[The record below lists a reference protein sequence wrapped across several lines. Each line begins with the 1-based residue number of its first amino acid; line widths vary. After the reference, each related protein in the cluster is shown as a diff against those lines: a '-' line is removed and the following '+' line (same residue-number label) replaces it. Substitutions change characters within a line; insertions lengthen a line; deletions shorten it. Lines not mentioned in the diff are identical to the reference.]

1 MAEEKPKYLDPDL
14 PVEDRVQDLLGRMTL
29 EEKVSQMVY
38 QAPAIPRLGI
48 PEYNWWNECL
58 HGVGRMG
65 IATVFPQ
72 AIGLAATFDT
82 KLMHRVATAISDEA
96 RAKHHEAARQ
106 GYRRQYQGLTYWS
119 PNVNIFRDPRWG
131 RGQETYGEDPYL
143 TGRMGVAFIR
153 GLQGDDPKYLK
164 LVATPKHFAVH
175 SGPEALR
182 HHFDARVS
190 PKDLRETYLPA
201 FRDCVVEAKAYS
213 VMGAYNRT
221 NGEACCAHTQLLQRI
236 LREEWGFQGFVVS
249 DCGAIVDFHAHHTL
263 TATPEHSAALAVR
276 KGCDLECGIVYRG
289 LPQAVEQGLVGE
301 KEIDVCLSRL
311 LAARFRLGMFDPEER
326 VPFARI
332 PYEVVDCGEHRK
344 LALKT
349 ARESLVL
356 LKNADGILPLRRD
369 LGCVAV
375 IGPNADDRQ
384 VLYGNYN
391 GFPSSATTVLEG
403 VRRSV
408 SPSTRVLYA
417 KGCDPI
423 KNEDNV
429 WGEKADDGFAEA
441 LSAAQR
447 ADAVVLVLGL
457 NNQIEG
463 EEGSADKSQ
472 WHGDRIQIG
481 LPRIQRRLLD
491 AVAAKGKPVVL
502 VLLSGSALAIP
513 EAHETAAAVLLAWY
527 PGQAGGEAVGEALFG
542 GFSPAG
548 RLPVTI
554 VRSVEQLP
562 PFVDYAM
569 EGRTYRYM
577 REAPLYP
584 FGYGLGYSSF
594 DYSGLRLDRGPVEA
608 GADIEAG
615 VTVRNSGGMASDEVV
630 ELYLSDLEASV
641 PVPRWQLAGFRRIRL
656 APGESMTVAFTVTA
670 RQMALVDEAGR
681 HVVEPGR
688 FRLHAGGRQPD
699 GRSAELAGTRVLSA
713 DFEVT
718 GKPVTLPY

>member
-1 MAEEKPKYLDPDL
+1 MDEKRKNYMDPDL
-14 PVEDRVQDLLGRMTL
+14 PLEQRVRDLLGRMTL
-29 EEKVSQMVY
+29 EEKISQMVY

-58 HGVGRMG
+58 HGVGRAG

-82 KLMHRVATAISDEA
+82 KLMHKVATAVSDEA
-96 RAKHHEAARQ
+96 RAKHHEAVRQ

-143 TGRMGVAFIR
+143 AGRMGVAFVR
-153 GLQGDDPKYLK
+153 GLQGDDPRYLK
-164 LVATPKHFAVH
+164 LAATPKHFAVH

-201 FRDCVVEAKAYS
+201 FRDCVVEGRAAS

-221 NGEACCAHTQLLQRI
+221 DGEACCAHTVLLQRI
-236 LREEWGFQGFVVS
+236 LREEWGFEGYVVS
-249 DCGAIVDFHAHHTL
+249 DCGAVVDFHAHHTL
-263 TATPEHSAALAVR
+263 TAGAEQSAALAVK
-276 KGCDLECGIVYRG
+276 KGCDLECGSVYRE
-289 LPQAVEQGLVGE
+289 LPEAVKKGLVGE
-301 KEIDVCLSRL
+301 GDIDLCVSRL
-311 LAARFRLGMFDPEER
+311 LAARFRLGLFDPPER
-326 VPFARI
+326 VPFAQI
-332 PYEVVDCGEHRK
+332 PYEVVDCEEHRK

-349 ARESLVL
+349 AQESLVL
-356 LKNADGILPLRRD
+356 LKNGGTLPLRRD

-375 IGPNADDRQ
+375 IGPNADDRE

-391 GFPSSATTVLEG
+391 GFPSRATTVLEG
-403 VRRSV
+403 IRRAV
-408 SPSTRVLYA
+408 SPTTRVLYA
-417 KGCDPI
+417 KGCDI
-423 KNEDNV
+423 VRNEDAS

-441 LSAAQR
+441 LSAAER
-447 ADAVVLVLGL
+447 AEAVILVLGL
-457 NNQIEG
+457 SNRIEG
-463 EEGSADKSQ
+463 EEGAADRSQ

-481 LPRIQRRLLD
+481 LPKIQRRLLD
-491 AVAAKGKPVVL
+491 AVAAKGKPMIL

-513 EAHETAAAVLLAWY
+513 EEHETASAVLLAWY

-577 REAPLYP
+577 RESPLYP
-584 FGYGLGYSSF
+584 FGYGLSYASF
-594 DYSGLRLDRGPVEA
+594 AYSGLKLDGSRLQAGAGLNVTVAVKNTGKVEA
-608 GADIEAG
+608 
-615 VTVRNSGGMASDEVV
+615 DEVV
-630 ELYLSDLEASV
+630 QLYLSDLEASV
-641 PVPRWQLAGFRRIRL
+641 AVPRWQLQGFRRIRL
-656 APGESMTVAFTVTA
+656 LPGESRTVAFEVTA
-670 RQMALVDEAGR
+670 RQMALIDGAGR
-681 HVVEPGR
+681 RVVEPGR
-688 FRLHAGGRQPD
+688 FRLHVGGRQPD
-699 GRSAELAGTRVLSA
+699 GRSAELAGTPVLSA
-713 DFEVT
+713 EFEVT
-718 GKPVTLPY
+718 GSSLPLPY